1 MDNKNIKI
9 DPKKKPKNPN
19 LMSQIMIAVLIFM
32 SITVAYSLLVKGNK
46 EAEEITISD
55 VAKAISSETVEKIEV
70 SGPNINVIFKDGT
83 KGEAK
88 KEAES
93 SLSETLSNYGLTGEQ
108 IANTP
113 IEIKE

>member
-46 EAEEITISD
+46 EAEEMPQY
-55 VAKAISSETVEKIEV
+55 KCY
-70 SGPNINVIFKDGT
+70 F
-83 KGEAK
+83 
-88 KEAES
+88 
-93 SLSETLSNYGLTGEQ
+93 
-108 IANTP
+108 
-113 IEIKE
+113 